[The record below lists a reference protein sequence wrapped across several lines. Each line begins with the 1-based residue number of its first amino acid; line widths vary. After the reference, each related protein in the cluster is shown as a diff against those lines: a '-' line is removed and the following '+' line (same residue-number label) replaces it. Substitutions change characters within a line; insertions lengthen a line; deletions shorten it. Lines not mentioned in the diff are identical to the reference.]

1 MNTYLTVFRLESL
14 KMEGF
19 MQSLKREV
27 EVMGQLT
34 NCMDAFTTTHTRL
47 VVIVDG
53 LDSCEQEKLLQVCVN
68 RSLYRFSK
76 HIFRQYRMRKI
87 CYYKAWLKPCQI
99 VKKTPFGNML
109 FKDYCADTFTCFILC
124 L

>member
-1 MNTYLTVFRLESL
+1 
-14 KMEGF
+14 

-53 LDSCEQEKLLQVCVN
+53 LDSCEQEKLLQV
-68 RSLYRFSK
+68 YMK
-76 HIFRQYRMRKI
+76 AIFYVSFEI
-87 CYYKAWLKPCQI
+87 CGY
-99 VKKTPFGNML
+99 
-109 FKDYCADTFTCFILC
+109 
-124 L
+124 